1 MQKAEK
7 ATLDKIAS
15 QIAGRPMQVQIDIR
29 DGLEVSPMD
38 LSGMAEAQ
46 AEEAS
51 GKLTMEEFKN
61 DPALQKALALFGGE
75 IESIQPHTTPS

>member
-38 LSGMAEAQ
+38 LSGMAEA
-46 AEEAS
+46 AS